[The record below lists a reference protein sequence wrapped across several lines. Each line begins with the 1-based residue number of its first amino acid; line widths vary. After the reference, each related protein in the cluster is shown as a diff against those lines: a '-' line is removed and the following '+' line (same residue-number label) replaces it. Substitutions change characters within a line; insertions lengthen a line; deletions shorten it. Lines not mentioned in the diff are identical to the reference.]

1 MRSNH
6 PKFYHRIVWCVLRL
20 QVSENYDKQ
29 LVPPEERHLGREL
42 RSQMVAAEEA
52 LLEVCDA
59 IAHTHTL
66 VYLIDNPRGV
76 QVTSHDSLSSHQPV
90 LLRSMNVRNP
100 YVDPLN
106 IIQACA
112 LLTVTATGI
121 VHKSFAL
128 AQAHVE
134 LRLFEANDSRCLL

>member
-59 IAHTHTL
+59 IAHTHSRL
-66 VYLIDNPRGV
+66 PHWQSAWRAGHLSRQLEQSPDSAAAEHERAHPLRGPAQHYPGMRV
-76 QVTSHDSLSSHQPV
+76 
-90 LLRSMNVRNP
+90 
-100 YVDPLN
+100 VDRDCER
-106 IIQACA
+106 QCA
-112 LLTVTATGI
+112 
-121 VHKSFAL
+121 
-128 AQAHVE
+128 
-134 LRLFEANDSRCLL
+134 